1 MAIRRFR
8 EHVTT
13 HNWFAVGIDI
23 LIVIV
28 GVFLGL
34 QANNWNQ
41 ARAERA
47 ASRAYGA
54 EIIENLR
61 ANEISID
68 DQVAY
73 YRRVLGHALAALN
86 VLETPGSPMG
96 EAFLIDSY
104 QASQVRQRLLAQT
117 AYDEMQSAGLG
128 RTIAGPEIRARLSA
142 YYAQMPQIHA
152 FTMTVTGYRD
162 RIRRAMPI
170 AIQRQL
176 RERCGD
182 VNRTLPGGVVGS
194 MLPERCVLRLDE
206 DTVARAAA
214 RIRALPDLNQDLTR
228 HMADVDQ
235 KLRQLEAYQSRAREL
250 RKQLESL
257 NSA

>member
-8 EHVTT
+8 EHITA

-41 ARAERA
+41 TRIERSAARAYR
-47 ASRAYGA
+47 A

-73 YRRVLGHALAALN
+73 YRRVLAHALAALE
-86 VLETPGSPMG
+86 VLETPGSVMD
-96 EAFLIDSY
+96 EAFLVDAY

-117 AYDEMQSAGLG
+117 AYDEMKSAGLG
-128 RTIAGPEIRARLSA
+128 RNVAEPEIRGRLTA
-142 YYAQMPQIHA
+142 FYAQMPQINA
-152 FTMTVTGYRD
+152 FTLTVTDYRD

-182 VNRTLPGGVVGS
+182 INRTLPGGVVGS
-194 MLPERCVLRLDE
+194 ILPEHCTLNLDAE
-206 DTVARAAA
+206 SIARAAE
-214 RIRALPDLNQDLTR
+214 RIRSTPDLNLDLTR
-228 HMADVDQ
+228 HMADIDQ
-235 KLRQLEAYQSRAREL
+235 KVRQLQGFQGRAREI
-250 RKQLESL
+250 RKQLQSL
-257 NSA
+257 DGN

>member
-8 EHVTT
+8 EHITA
-13 HNWFAVGIDI
+13 HNWFAVGVDI
-23 LIVIV
+23 VIVIV

-41 ARAERA
+41 ARVERSA
-47 ASRAYGA
+47 ARAYRA

-73 YRRVLGHALAALN
+73 YRRVLDHALAALD
-86 VLETPGSPMG
+86 VMETPGSAMD
-96 EAFLIDSY
+96 EAFLIDAY

-117 AYDEMQSAGLG
+117 AYDEMKSAGLG
-128 RTIAGPEIRARLSA
+128 RNIAGPETRARLSA
-142 YYAQMPQIHA
+142 FYAQMPQMNA
-152 FTMTVTGYRD
+152 FTLMVTPYRD
-162 RIRRAMPI
+162 RLRRAMPI

-182 VNRTLPGGVVGS
+182 INRTLPGGVVGS
-194 MLPERCVLRLDE
+194 MLPQHCMLHLDGE
-206 DTVARAAA
+206 SVASAAA
-214 RIRALPDLNQDLTR
+214 RIRATPDLNQDMTR
-228 HMADVDQ
+228 HMADIDQ
-235 KLRQLEAYQSRAREL
+235 KLRQLQGYQRRAREL
-250 RKQLESL
+250 RILLESL
-257 NSA
+257 DGS

>member
-8 EHVTT
+8 EHITA
-13 HNWFAVGIDI
+13 HNWFAVGIDV

-41 ARAERA
+41 ARVERSA
-47 ASRAYGA
+47 ARAYRA
-54 EIIENLR
+54 EIVENLR

-73 YRRVLGHALAALN
+73 YRRVLGHALAALD
-86 VLETPGSPMG
+86 VLETPGSEMG
-96 EAFLIDSY
+96 EAFLIDAY
-104 QASQVRQRLLAQT
+104 QASQVRQRQLAQT
-117 AYDEMQSAGLG
+117 AYDEMKSAGLG
-128 RTIAGPEIRARLSA
+128 RSVAGPETRARLSA
-142 YYAQMPQIHA
+142 YYAQMPQMNA
-152 FTMTVTGYRD
+152 FTLAVTAYRD

-176 RERCGD
+176 RKHCGD
-182 VNRTLPGGVVGS
+182 ISRTLPGGVVGS
-194 MLPERCVLRLDE
+194 MLPERCVLDLDAE
-206 DTVARAAA
+206 SIARAAA
-214 RIRALPDLNQDLTR
+214 RIRATPDLNQDLTR
-228 HMADVDQ
+228 HMADIDQ
-235 KLRQLEAYQSRAREL
+235 KLRQLQSYQGRAREL

-257 NSA
+257 DSN

>member
-8 EHVTT
+8 EHIAA
-13 HNWFAVGIDI
+13 HNWFAVGIDV

-41 ARAERA
+41 ARVERSA
-47 ASRAYGA
+47 ARAYRA
-54 EIIENLR
+54 EIVENLR

-73 YRRVLGHALAALN
+73 YRRVLGHALAALD
-86 VLETPGSPMG
+86 VLETPGTAMD
-96 EAFLIDSY
+96 EAFLIDAY

-128 RTIAGPEIRARLSA
+128 RNVAGPEARARLSA
-142 YYAQMPQIHA
+142 FYAQMPQINA
-152 FTMTVTGYRD
+152 FTLTVTDYRD

-170 AIQRQL
+170 AIQRRL

-182 VNRTLPGGVVGS
+182 INRTLPGGVVGS
-194 MLPERCVLRLDE
+194 MLPERCVLRLDSE
-206 DTVARAAA
+206 SVARAAA
-214 RIRALPDLNQDLTR
+214 RIRATPDLNQDLTR
-228 HMADVDQ
+228 HMADIDQ
-235 KLRQLEAYQSRAREL
+235 KMRQLQGFQRRAREL
-250 RKQLESL
+250 REQLEAL
-257 NSA
+257 DSA

>member
-8 EHVTT
+8 EHITA
-13 HNWFAVGIDI
+13 HNWFAVGIDVV
-23 LIVIV
+23 IVIV

-41 ARAERA
+41 ARVERSA
-47 ASRAYGA
+47 ARAYRA
-54 EIIENLR
+54 EIVENLR

-73 YRRVLGHALAALN
+73 YRGVLGHALAALD
-86 VLETPGSPMG
+86 VLETAGSAMD
-96 EAFLIDSY
+96 EAFLIDAY
-104 QASQVRQRLLAQT
+104 QASQVRQRQLAQT

-128 RTIAGPEIRARLSA
+128 RSVAGPETRARLSA
-142 YYAQMPQIHA
+142 FYAQMPQINA
-152 FTMTVTGYRD
+152 LTLTVTDYRD

-170 AIQRQL
+170 AIQRRL

-182 VNRTLPGGVVGS
+182 ISRTLPGGVVGS
-194 MLPERCVLRLDE
+194 MLPEHCVLRLDSE
-206 DTVARAAA
+206 SVARAAA
-214 RIRALPDLNQDLTR
+214 RIRATPDLNQDLTR
-228 HMADVDQ
+228 HMADIDQ
-235 KLRQLEAYQSRAREL
+235 KMRQLQGFQRRAREL

-257 NSA
+257 DSA